1 MRRATNAA
9 DIRNTFL
16 LMIRQLSYFDES
28 IVYIRQERNLLSF
41 GKLGLMRD
49 SIAKDTP
56 VEEVLFCMCDEV
68 SPQLGITGIILTYNC
83 MYIKASNASLQVS
96 FDKVRSIYADGSS
109 FFVNDHE
116 FKFSPKFRLLKEL
129 VDVVKDSIA
138 RCDFSYCPLHV
149 EKYES
154 ENDIAEGNESEKD
167 DFEQNIMQRNE
178 ITSENVTC
186 NSCGAKIAVG
196 SKFCP
201 ECGAKQ
207 NFQTVCPNCGFQNGS
222 VFKFCPECGT
232 KQEPEKSLETT
243 ARLQN
248 HENHASS
255 LDGQNNRWEES
266 EAYAVLEKDFEN
278 LLSKTVD
285 TYNNGKITTVLAR
298 PFLTSNIFSHLIL
311 AYSAKANGNV
321 DALYNAYIMNFCEF
335 SMSAEEYKKE
345 LMDQLLLA
353 TPYALLIIND
363 IINLVAGKTGM
374 DLSEIRLNE
383 NGLDD
388 WYLGNLNTVLD
399 GITAEI
405 RKQTPFYPQLRA
417 SMDALKAK
425 VSKYNSQNFIQRN
438 KDAFINVG
446 VNFARGFLGD
456 PTVIV
461 DGIKEFFSDGT
472 DPDYKMYQQ
481 TVEQIMEVSEGGIEA
496 AYSLENTFE
505 DLYLQILTNGD
516 FKSWLMDACK
526 KMVDAGISVSVISE
540 CIQIKTADI
549 TWDDQ
554 EPDDSEEKFNSL
566 DIYSDFLCCAL
577 IVRDSVAQQP
587 MWNLGCKMLDWMVKA
602 ETYIYY
608 PGCTDTTRDDLRGYY
623 EELKAATQFLNDP
636 LNEYMK
642 KVVIDNLGHIRNEY
656 NASSL
661 YIISDDGNCNNEFEF
676 KEDKLYAARDK
687 YAPNIMISEILAY
700 YDDTVFGKG
709 DDGFILTKNAI
720 YIKEF
725 GADAQI
731 ISFDEINSIFWSEE
745 KNWLGGTSRF
755 LQINGVDYSCG
766 LEEEFLNALVLGL
779 RKIVDEYKK
788 I

>member
-28 IVYIRQERNLLSF
+28 IVYIRKERNLLSF

-49 SIAKDTP
+49 SIAKDAP

-68 SPQLGITGIILTYNC
+68 SPQLGITGVILTYNC

-96 FDKVRSIYADGSS
+96 FDKVKSIYSDGSS

-116 FKFSPKFRLLKEL
+116 FKFSPKIRLLKEL

-405 RKQTPFYPQLRA
+405 RKQTSFYPQLRA

-425 VSKYNSQNFIQRN
+425 VSKYNSQ
-438 KDAFINVG
+438 
-446 VNFARGFLGD
+446 
-456 PTVIV
+456 P
-461 DGIKEFFSDGT
+461 
-472 DPDYKMYQQ
+472 
-481 TVEQIMEVSEGGIEA
+481 
-496 AYSLENTFE
+496 
-505 DLYLQILTNGD
+505 
-516 FKSWLMDACK
+516 
-526 KMVDAGISVSVISE
+526 
-540 CIQIKTADI
+540 
-549 TWDDQ
+549 
-554 EPDDSEEKFNSL
+554 
-566 DIYSDFLCCAL
+566 
-577 IVRDSVAQQP
+577 
-587 MWNLGCKMLDWMVKA
+587 
-602 ETYIYY
+602 
-608 PGCTDTTRDDLRGYY
+608 
-623 EELKAATQFLNDP
+623 
-636 LNEYMK
+636 
-642 KVVIDNLGHIRNEY
+642 
-656 NASSL
+656 
-661 YIISDDGNCNNEFEF
+661 
-676 KEDKLYAARDK
+676 
-687 YAPNIMISEILAY
+687 
-700 YDDTVFGKG
+700 
-709 DDGFILTKNAI
+709 
-720 YIKEF
+720 
-725 GADAQI
+725 
-731 ISFDEINSIFWSEE
+731 
-745 KNWLGGTSRF
+745 
-755 LQINGVDYSCG
+755 
-766 LEEEFLNALVLGL
+766 
-779 RKIVDEYKK
+779 
-788 I
+788 

>member
-28 IVYIRQERNLLSF
+28 IVYIRKERNLLSF

-49 SIAKDTP
+49 SIAKDAP

-68 SPQLGITGIILTYNC
+68 SPQLGITGVILTYNC

-96 FDKVRSIYADGSS
+96 FDKVKSIYSDGSS

-116 FKFSPKFRLLKEL
+116 FKFSPKIRLLKEL

-149 EKYES
+149 EKYEP

-363 IINLVAGKTGM
+363 IINLVADKTGM

-383 NGLDD
+383 NPWMPSKLKLVNIILKTS
-388 WYLGNLNTVLD
+388 YS
-399 GITAEI
+399 GI
-405 RKQTPFYPQLRA
+405 RML
-417 SMDALKAK
+417 
-425 VSKYNSQNFIQRN
+425 
-438 KDAFINVG
+438 
-446 VNFARGFLGD
+446 
-456 PTVIV
+456 
-461 DGIKEFFSDGT
+461 
-472 DPDYKMYQQ
+472 
-481 TVEQIMEVSEGGIEA
+481 
-496 AYSLENTFE
+496 SL
-505 DLYLQILTNGD
+505 
-516 FKSWLMDACK
+516 
-526 KMVDAGISVSVISE
+526 
-540 CIQIKTADI
+540 
-549 TWDDQ
+549 
-554 EPDDSEEKFNSL
+554 
-566 DIYSDFLCCAL
+566 
-577 IVRDSVAQQP
+577 
-587 MWNLGCKMLDWMVKA
+587 MLV
-602 ETYIYY
+602 
-608 PGCTDTTRDDLRGYY
+608 
-623 EELKAATQFLNDP
+623 
-636 LNEYMK
+636 
-642 KVVIDNLGHIRNEY
+642 
-656 NASSL
+656 
-661 YIISDDGNCNNEFEF
+661 
-676 KEDKLYAARDK
+676 
-687 YAPNIMISEILAY
+687 
-700 YDDTVFGKG
+700 
-709 DDGFILTKNAI
+709 
-720 YIKEF
+720 
-725 GADAQI
+725 
-731 ISFDEINSIFWSEE
+731 
-745 KNWLGGTSRF
+745 
-755 LQINGVDYSCG
+755 
-766 LEEEFLNALVLGL
+766 
-779 RKIVDEYKK
+779 
-788 I
+788 